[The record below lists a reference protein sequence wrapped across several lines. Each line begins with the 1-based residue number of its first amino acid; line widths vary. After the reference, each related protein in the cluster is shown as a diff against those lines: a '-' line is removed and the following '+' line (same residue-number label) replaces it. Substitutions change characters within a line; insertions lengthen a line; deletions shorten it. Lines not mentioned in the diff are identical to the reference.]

1 MIIKSFGLLIAKI
14 SDSYITFSRIL
25 LLGRNITQIKKE
37 IISRYY
43 KHLTKTI
50 ISILASM
57 NIIGNPFQI
66 ARYIGQ
72 GFVDVIN
79 YPVQGFIKGPI
90 EGVFGIVGGGV
101 GFFKN
106 IIAGTFSGLEA
117 ITESVSSGLSPIS
130 MD

>member
-14 SDSYITFSRIL
+14 SDSYITFNRIL
-25 LLGRNITQIKKE
+25 LVGRNLTQIKKE

-43 KHLTKTI
+43 KQLTN
-50 ISILASM
+50 SVFNLLASI
-57 NIIGNPFQI
+57 NIIGNPYQI
-66 ARYIGQ
+66 FRYVGQ

-117 ITESVSSGLSPIS
+117 IT
-130 MD
+130 